1 MKPSYLWSGVAR
13 QLGDRNAWLKL
24 LALIFIGVAA
34 GPEIG
39 LAIEMTT
46 VLEILGAAI
55 FFLSFRVGAQMLIL
69 DLAAS
74 ARDFVRPPVVA
85 GLNRP
90 GAVVYVAARTLYLVV
105 LVLIPARFCLELA
118 WSRLA

>member
-118 WSRLA
+118 WGRLA